1 MRTAPVFLT
10 APDEVKLKRYGK
22 EVASETPQMRKR
34 IKYIHLSHEIP
45 EGERKEV
52 AKVCSQCSARLYLEG
67 KALVDNPQAQPAP
80 IEAGV
85 LPGAIGREIVAKRP
99 RCVSECVKEL
109 RDLKVLFDTGMLSEA
124 EVAGRKA
131 KLLAGE

>member
-1 MRTAPVFLT
+1 MLLLLMVKDFLEGSRIKCAVPKNKGGNILFKGAALVFHT

-34 IKYIHLSHEIP
+34 LKYIHLSHEIP

-67 KALVDNPQAQPAP
+67 KALLDNRQAQPSP
-80 IEAGV
+80 IEAGA
-85 LPGAIGREIVAKRP
+85 LPGAIG
-99 RCVSECVKEL
+99 S
-109 RDLKVLFDTGMLSEA
+109 
-124 EVAGRKA
+124 
-131 KLLAGE
+131 